1 MKYNKFG
8 ECAIQAYEKMK
19 KEKCSALEA
28 WITTA
33 EELFGVGSSC
43 SKKGCPR
50 HAFLG
55 VLDPNHK
62 KSKNAVYALEVSEK
76 LKKEPKEA
84 FEKISKAEFW
94 RERIKKTIQ
103 HNSQIDVVLA
113 LWSKGYI

>member
-8 ECAIQAYEKMK
+8 ECAIQAYEKMR

-33 EELFGVGSSC
+33 EELFGVGSSN
-43 SKKGCPR
+43 SKKICPK

-55 VLDPNHK
+55 VLDPYHK
-62 KSKNAVYALEVSEK
+62 KSKNADYALDA
-76 LKKEPKEA
+76 LKILKNGGQEE
-84 FEKISKAEFW
+84 FETTKPLEFW
-94 RERIKKTIQ
+94 KVEMKKTIQ
-103 HNSQIDVVLA
+103 HNSQVDVVFA